1 MKSVWILSI
10 LLLANYAHAG
20 IQLASTRVIYPV
32 GKREVTLAVTSK
44 DPAPRLIQSWI
55 ENDDAD
61 APSANVPFII
71 TPPIFR
77 LNPDKGQTLRI
88 IYTGGAVPQDRESVF
103 WLNVLEIPPKPT
115 GKNTGHIQLTV
126 RSRLKLFY
134 RPAGLKGSPKAAVAQ
149 LRWRLVREGQDYTLE
164 CENPSAFTV
173 SFNHVGLT
181 KTVKSEDERQS
192 GMCPARG
199 HQRFAVQATPVQ
211 LAGGRLFFTTID
223 DYGGQHHHQ
232 ATLSR

>member
-1 MKSVWILSI
+1 MDIFSSV
-10 LLLANYAHAG
+10 AAGYAHAG
-20 IQLASTRVIYPV
+20 IQLAATRVIYPA

-71 TPPIFR
+71 LPPIFR

-88 IYTGGAVPQDRESVF
+88 IHTGGAVPQDRESVF
-103 WLNVLEIPPKPT
+103 WLNVLEIPPKPS
-115 GKNTGHIQLTV
+115 GKADHIQLTV

-134 RPAGLKGSPKAAVAQ
+134 RPAGLAGSPKAAVTQ
-149 LRWRLVREGQDYTLE
+149 LRWRLVQNNQGYALE

-181 KTVKSEDERQS
+181 DTVKSEDERQS

-199 HQRFAVQATPVQ
+199 QQRLPCRPRPRSWQA
-211 LAGGRLFFTTID
+211 ADSF
-223 DYGGQHHHQ
+223 YHH
-232 ATLSR
+232 R

>member
-1 MKSVWILSI
+1 MKSVWLLLI
-10 LLLANYAHAG
+10 LLFAGYVHAG
-20 IQLASTRVIYPV
+20 IQLAATRVIYPA

-44 DPAPRLIQSWI
+44 DPTPRLIQSWI

-71 TPPIFR
+71 LPPIFR
-77 LNPDKGQTLRI
+77 LDPDKGQMLRI
-88 IYTGGAVPQDRESVF
+88 VYTGGAVPQDRESVF
-103 WLNVLEIPPKPT
+103 WLNVLEIPPKPA
-115 GKNTGHIQLTV
+115 GKADHIQLTV

-134 RPAGLKGSPKAAVAQ
+134 RPAGLAGSPKAAVAQ
-149 LRWRLVREGQDYTLE
+149 LRWRLVREGQDYALE

-173 SFNHVGLT
+173 SLNHVGLT
-181 KTVKSEDERQS
+181 KTVNSEDERQS

-199 HQRFAVQATPVQ
+199 HQRFAIQATPAQ
-211 LAGGRLFFTTID
+211 LADGRLFFTTID

>member
-1 MKSVWILSI
+1 MKRAWILSV
-10 LLLANYAHAG
+10 LLFAGYANAG
-20 IQLASTRVIYPV
+20 IQLASTRVIYPA

-44 DPAPRLIQSWI
+44 DPAPRLIQTWI
-55 ENDDAD
+55 ENDSAD
-61 APSANVPFII
+61 TAKVPFII
-71 TPPIFR
+71 LPPIFR

-88 IYTGGAVPQDRESVF
+88 IHTGGAVPQDRESVF
-103 WLNVLEIPPKPT
+103 WLNVLEIPPKPA
-115 GKNTGHIQLTV
+115 GKADHIQLTV

-134 RPAGLKGSPKAAVAQ
+134 RPTGLAGSPKAAVTQ
-149 LRWRLVREGQDYTLE
+149 LRWRLVQNNQGYALE

-181 KTVKSEDERQS
+181 DTVKSEHERQS

-199 HQRFAVQATPVQ
+199 RQRFAVRATPAQ

-232 ATLSR
+232 AAWRR

>member
-1 MKSVWILSI
+1 MKRAWIFSV

-20 IQLASTRVIYPV
+20 IQLAATRVIYPA

-88 IYTGGAVPQDRESVF
+88 IHTGGAVPQDRESVF
-103 WLNVLEIPPKPT
+103 WLNVLEIPPKPS
-115 GKNTGHIQLTV
+115 GKADHIQLTV

-134 RPAGLKGSPKAAVAQ
+134 RPAGLAGSPKAAVTQ
-149 LRWRLVREGQDYTLE
+149 LRWRLVQNNQGYALE

-173 SFNHVGLT
+173 SLNHVGLT
-181 KTVKSEDERQS
+181 DTVKSEDERQS

-199 HQRFAVQATPVQ
+199 QQRFAVQATPTQ

-232 ATLSR
+232 VPLNR

>member
-1 MKSVWILSI
+1 MKRAWIFLV

-20 IQLASTRVIYPV
+20 IQLAATRVIYPA

-44 DPAPRLIQSWI
+44 DPTPRLIQTWI
-55 ENDDAD
+55 ENDSAD
-61 APSANVPFII
+61 TAKVPFII
-71 TPPIFR
+71 LPPIFR
-77 LNPDKGQTLRI
+77 LDPDKGQTLRI

-103 WLNVLEIPPKPT
+103 WLNVLEIPPKPS
-115 GKNTGHIQLTV
+115 GKADHIQLTV

-134 RPAGLKGSPKAAVAQ
+134 RPAGLAGSPKAAVAQ
-149 LRWRLVREGQDYTLE
+149 LRWRLVREGQDYALA

-173 SFNHVGLT
+173 SLNHVGLT
-181 KTVKSEDERQS
+181 DTVKSEDERQS

-199 HQRFAVQATPVQ
+199 HQRFAIQTTPAQ
-211 LAGGRLFFTTID
+211 LGGGTLFFTTID

>member
-1 MKSVWILSI
+1 MKRAWLLFI
-10 LLLANYAHAG
+10 LLFAEYVHAG
-20 IQLASTRVIYPV
+20 IQLAATRVIYPA

-44 DPAPRLIQSWI
+44 DPTPRLIQTWI
-55 ENDDAD
+55 ENDSVDTAK
-61 APSANVPFII
+61 VPFII
-71 TPPIFR
+71 LPPIFR

-103 WLNVLEIPPKPT
+103 WLNVLEIPPKPA
-115 GKNTGHIQLTV
+115 GKADHIQLTV

-134 RPAGLKGSPKAAVAQ
+134 RPEGLAGSPKAAVAQ
-149 LRWRLVREGQDYTLE
+149 LRWRLVQNNQGYALE

-173 SFNHVGLT
+173 SLNHVGLT
-181 KTVKSEDERQS
+181 DTVKSEDERQS

-199 HQRFAVQATPVQ
+199 QQRFAVQATPAQ
-211 LAGGRLFFTTID
+211 LGGGTLFFTTID

>member
-1 MKSVWILSI
+1 MKRAWIFLV

-20 IQLASTRVIYPV
+20 IQLAATRVIYPA

-44 DPAPRLIQSWI
+44 DPTPRLIQTWI

-61 APSANVPFII
+61 APSASVPFII
-71 TPPIFR
+71 LPPIFR

-103 WLNVLEIPPKPT
+103 WLNVLEIPPKPS
-115 GKNTGHIQLTV
+115 GKADHIQLTV

-134 RPAGLKGSPKAAVAQ
+134 RPAGLAGSPKAAVAQ
-149 LRWRLVREGQDYTLE
+149 LRWRLVREGQDYALA

-173 SFNHVGLT
+173 SLNHVGLT
-181 KTVKSEDERQS
+181 DTVKSEDERQS

-199 HQRFAVQATPVQ
+199 QQRFAVQATPAQ

-232 ATLSR
+232 ATWRR

>member
-1 MKSVWILSI
+1 MKRAWLLFI
-10 LLLANYAHAG
+10 LLFAEYVHAG
-20 IQLASTRVIYPV
+20 IQLAATRVIYPA

-55 ENDDAD
+55 ENDSAD
-61 APSANVPFII
+61 TAKVPFII
-71 TPPIFR
+71 LPPIFR

-103 WLNVLEIPPKPT
+103 WLNVLEIPPKPA
-115 GKNTGHIQLTV
+115 GKADHIQLTV

-134 RPAGLKGSPKAAVAQ
+134 RPAGLAGSPKAAVAQ
-149 LRWRLVREGQDYTLE
+149 LRWRLVQNNQGYALE

-173 SFNHVGLT
+173 SLNHVGLT
-181 KTVKSEDERQS
+181 DTVKSEDERQS

-199 HQRFAVQATPVQ
+199 QQRFAVQATPAQ
-211 LAGGRLFFTTID
+211 LGGGTLFFTTID

-232 ATLSR
+232 ATWHR

>member
-1 MKSVWILSI
+1 MKRAWILSV
-10 LLLANYAHAG
+10 LLFAGHVHAG
-20 IQLASTRVIYPV
+20 IQLASTRVIYPA

-44 DPAPRLIQSWI
+44 DPAPRLIQTWI
-55 ENDDAD
+55 ENDSAD
-61 APSANVPFII
+61 TAKVPFII
-71 TPPIFR
+71 LPPIFR

-88 IYTGGAVPQDRESVF
+88 IHTGGAVPQDRESVF
-103 WLNVLEIPPKPT
+103 WLNVLEIPPKPA
-115 GKNTGHIQLTV
+115 GKADHIQLTV

-134 RPAGLKGSPKAAVAQ
+134 RPTGLTGSPNAAVTQ
-149 LRWRLVREGQDYTLE
+149 LRWRLVQNNQGYALE

-181 KTVKSEDERQS
+181 DTVKSEEERQS

-199 HQRFAVQATPVQ
+199 RQRFAVRATPAQ
-211 LAGGRLFFTTID
+211 LTSGRLFFTTID

-232 ATLSR
+232 AVWRR

>member
-1 MKSVWILSI
+1 MKRAWIFLV

-20 IQLASTRVIYPV
+20 IQLAATRVIYPA

-44 DPAPRLIQSWI
+44 DPTPRLIQTWI
-55 ENDDAD
+55 ENDSAD
-61 APSANVPFII
+61 TAKVPFII
-71 TPPIFR
+71 LPPIFR
-77 LNPDKGQTLRI
+77 LDPDKGQTLRI
-88 IYTGGAVPQDRESVF
+88 IYIGGAVPQDRESVF
-103 WLNVLEIPPKPT
+103 WLNVLEIPPKPS
-115 GKNTGHIQLTV
+115 GKADHIQLTV

-134 RPAGLKGSPKAAVAQ
+134 RPAGLPGSPKAAIEQ
-149 LRWRLVREGQDYTLE
+149 LRWRLVREGQGYALE

-181 KTVKSEDERQS
+181 DTVKSEDERQS
-192 GMCPARG
+192 GMCPAKG
-199 HQRFAVQATPVQ
+199 QQQFDVQATPAQ

-232 ATLSR
+232 ATWRR